1 MTYLSRLSTIGLA
14 KEAGGS
20 PGTYVPPTVSIPF
33 TKGQYVDDITQLRDE
48 SIRGNDN
55 VLQGVYQGTA
65 HSSFDVETHF
75 YPDITGHWLRGM
87 IGPDTV
93 VAGVSTTLSSAASAG
108 ATTISTAA
116 SIAAN
121 TYIQID
127 TLANIEYAKVT
138 AVSGT
143 GPYTLTVTGAGTSG
157 GLLLAHS
164 SGVAVVAQT
173 SHTFKQNRTFS
184 TVWPTYSWTVTDGVE
199 TRGFPGCVMSDLQIK
214 IDPKGTVTI
223 APKYLGWPGA
233 AQSTWTYA
241 ASKVPPFLGWEWG
254 MTNAGGSSTRGLT
267 YDLNLKRATEPIH
280 SSMAQQGP
288 REVFPGALDVSG
300 SYKAIYDSQAD
311 LNLYLQ
317 GTQSPTT
324 ATLTQ
329 PIAAG
334 AASLT
339 LTMSQS
345 AYTKGAVELGGQYIQ
360 AGFDIAAINN
370 TTDAGAVQAVL
381 LNFQSTAY

>member
-14 KEAGGS
+14 KETTQ
-20 PGTYVPPTVSIPF
+20 GTYVAPTVSVPF
-33 TKGQYVDDITQLRDE
+33 TKGQYTDDITQLRDE
-48 SIRGNDN
+48 SVRGNDV

-75 YPDITGHWLRGM
+75 YPDITGHWLRAM
-87 IGPDTV
+87 IGPDTTTP
-93 VAGVSTTLSSAASAG
+93 GVSTSLSSASSAG
-108 ATTISTAA
+108 ATSISTAA
-116 SIAAN
+116 SITAN
-121 TYIQID
+121 SYIQID
-127 TLANIEYAKVT
+127 TAANLEYAKVT

-143 GPYTLTVTGAGTSG
+143 GPYTLTVTGAGSSG
-157 GLLLAHS
+157 GLLFAHTS
-164 SGVAVVAQT
+164 STAVVSQT
-173 SHTFKQNRTFS
+173 THTFKQNRTFA

-223 APKYLGWPGA
+223 APKFIGWPGA

-241 ASKVPPFLGWEWG
+241 ASKLAPFLGWQWQ
-254 MTNAGGSSTRGLT
+254 MTNAGGSSNRGLT
-267 YDLNLKRATEPIH
+267 LDLNLKRATEPIH
-280 SSMAQQGP
+280 ASMAQQGP
-288 REVFPGALDVSG
+288 REVFAGALDASG
-300 SYKAIYDSQAD
+300 AYKAIYDTQAD

-324 ATLTQ
+324 ATITQ

-339 LTMSQS
+339 LTMTQS

-360 AGFDIAAINN
+360 AGFDLSGINN
-370 TTDAGAVQAVL
+370 VTDSGAIQAVL
-381 LNFQSTAY
+381 MNFQSAAY

>member
-14 KEAGGS
+14 LETPGS
-20 PGTYVPPTVSIPF
+20 AGTYVAPTVSVPF
-33 TKGQYVDDITQLRDE
+33 TKGAYVDDITQIRDE
-48 SIRGNDN
+48 SMRGNDV
-55 VLQGVYQGTA
+55 VLQGVYQGTI
-65 HSSFDVETHF
+65 HSSFDLETHF

-87 IGPDTV
+87 IGPDTTTP
-93 VAGVSTTLSSAASAG
+93 GVSTTLSSSSSAG
-108 ATTISTAA
+108 ATTISVAA

-121 TYIQID
+121 SYIMID
-127 TLANIEYAKVT
+127 TGNLLEYAKVT

-143 GPYTLTVTGAGTSG
+143 GPYTLTVTGGGGA
-157 GLLLAHS
+157 GLLNAHS
-164 SGVAVVAQT
+164 SAVAVVSQT
-173 SHTFKQNRTFS
+173 KHTFKQNRTFA

-223 APKYLGWPGA
+223 APKFVGWPGA
-233 AQSTWTYA
+233 VQSTWTYA
-241 ASKVPPFLGWEWG
+241 ASKLAPFLGWQWQ
-254 MTNAGGSSTRGLT
+254 MTNAGGSSNRGLT

-280 SSMAQQGP
+280 ASMAQQGP
-288 REVFPGALDVSG
+288 REVFPGALDVGG
-300 SYKAIYDSQAD
+300 SYKAIYDSQTD
-311 LNLYLQ
+311 LNLYLN

-324 ATLTQ
+324 ATITQ
-329 PIAAG
+329 PIVAG
-334 AASLT
+334 AASLV

-360 AGFDIAAINN
+360 AGFDLAGINN

-381 LNFQSTAY
+381 LNFQSAAY